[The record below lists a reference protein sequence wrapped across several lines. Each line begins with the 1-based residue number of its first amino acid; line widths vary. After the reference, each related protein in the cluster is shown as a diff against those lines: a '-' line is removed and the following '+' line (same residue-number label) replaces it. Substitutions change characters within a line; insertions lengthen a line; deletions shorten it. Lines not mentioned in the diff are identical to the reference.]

1 MWSRPEERIGAQ
13 SQEPSDKQTIQ
24 VIFLYLSIT
33 FFEIGL
39 FGFGGG
45 YGMLSLIQSE
55 VVSHHHWLSSAEF
68 TNIVAISQMT
78 PGPIG
83 INSATYCG
91 YTAVHNAGFST
102 PMAMLGSLTAT
113 VSLMLPSLILMII
126 ISRMFLKY
134 MNHPTVENAFQGLRP
149 AVVGLL
155 AAATLMLMNVENFSL
170 PSINP
175 WQFTI
180 SVLLF
185 LATFV
190 GTMYVKVNPIKMIG
204 LAAFAGVMLLY

>member
-1 MWSRPEERIGAQ
+1 MLF
-13 SQEPSDKQTIQ
+13 
-24 VIFLYLSIT
+24 VYLFIT

-45 YGMLSLIQSE
+45 YGMLSLIQGE
-55 VVSHHHWLSSAEF
+55 VVQRHHWLTTADF

-91 YTAVHNAGFST
+91 YTAVHNAGYGE
-102 PMAMLGSLTAT
+102 AMSVLGSVTAT
-113 VSLMLPSLILMII
+113 FALVLPSLVLMIL

-134 MNHPTVENAFQGLRP
+134 MNTPLVQAVFVGLRP

-155 AAATLMLMNVENFSL
+155 GAATLLLMNRENFSL
-170 PSINP
+170 PDANP
-175 WQFTI
+175 WQFGI
-180 SVLLF
+180 SCALF
-185 LATFV
+185 VATFV
-190 GTMYVKVNPIKMIG
+190 GTYFLKINPIRMI
-204 LAAFAGVMLLY
+204 LYAAVAGGVLLY